1 MRVRALAAVFLV
13 VLIGGAAPTSAA
25 KVARAPLILLAAG
38 DIGDFRGGVGRPGI
52 RDDDFAEQPGGLASG
67 APPGADAASGA

>member
-38 DIGDFRGGVGRPGI
+38 DIGDCYSDGAKLTGRLIESRPG
-52 RDDDFAEQPGGLASG
+52 AVA
-67 APPGADAASGA
+67 